1 LPIVIASSPDL
12 QAKGE
17 LASLSWMDATT
28 GPRDQPVWAS
38 TCKSEAIDPVDDLD
52 YLHRFSI
59 VKGVAV
65 AVGTGTHKHIARNAA
80 ATDALKSLVEIN
92 NHG

>member
-1 LPIVIASSPDL
+1 M
-12 QAKGE
+12 Q
-17 LASLSWMDATT
+17 
-28 GPRDQPVWAS
+28 PRDLETNQSGPALAKVRLF
-38 TCKSEAIDPVDDLD
+38 DPIDDLD

-80 ATDALKSLVEIN
+80 ATDALKSLGEAN